1 MGNPEPSLSTF
12 VIINLKRKV
21 VIKIKTHTCEVC
33 GRNSFKKLT
42 ADGMTV
48 CNKHY
53 KQFRKYGRFLDNNPR
68 TIYDRN
74 EYHIDGDTTYI
85 DLYDKNCNVI
95 AQAIIDTEDLDKVK
109 YTKWKLSGSGYV
121 MNTPKF
127 KGSNKHMSREILG
140 VDQFVDHR
148 NHNTLDY
155 RKCNLRPVTKSQNQ
169 MNVNYKGVTT
179 TKNNTF
185 YAHIKINQKMINL
198 GVYVYE
204 EEALYARW
212 YAETIL
218 FGEYRYPKPEPY
230 LPEDRKASIRQYV
243 DRKVQRL

>member
-12 VIINLKRKV
+12 VNLKRKA
-21 VIKIKTHTCEVC
+21 VIKIKTHVCEVC
-33 GRNSFKKLT
+33 GKLSFKKLT

-53 KQFRKYGRFLDNNPR
+53 RQFRKYGKFLDNNPR

-74 EYHIDGDTTYI
+74 EYHIEGDITYI
-85 DLYDKNCNVI
+85 DLYDKRCYVI
-95 AQAIIDTEDLDKVK
+95 GQAIIDTEDLDKVK
-109 YTKWKLSGSGYV
+109 YTKWKLSDFGYV
-121 MNTPKF
+121 MNAPKF
-127 KGSNKHMSREILG
+127 SGSNKYMSREILG
-140 VDQFVDHR
+140 VNEFVDHI
-148 NHNTLDY
+148 NHNTLDN

-179 TKNNTF
+179 TSNNTF

-198 GVYVYE
+198 GVYVCE

-218 FGEYRYPKPEPY
+218 FGDYRYQNPEPN
-230 LPEDRKASIRQYV
+230 LPEDRKVSIRQYV